1 LPGEN
6 LGRIPIFIAI
16 SAICAILLSSSFGT
30 QINQGAWA
38 GTFPGENGKIAFS
51 SQRDG
56 DYYEIYVMDA
66 DGSNPTRLTNNASLD
81 SYPSWS
87 PDGTKIAFVSGRDT
101 GGAFQIYVMD
111 ADGSGLIRLS
121 NGIGEDAHP
130 SWSPDGTKIA
140 FASTKHGA
148 YEIYVMDADGSNPT
162 RLTNNPGWD
171 DTFPSWSPDGTKIAF
186 GKEGAT
192 LARYAKMEIYV
203 MDADGSN
210 PTKLTNKDAAAQ
222 DASSDTQ
229 PSWSPDGT
237 KIAFASN
244 RDGNFEIYVM
254 NADGSNQTNLSN
266 NNNATDAHPSWSPDG
281 TKIAFFSAR
290 HGGGAFQIYVM
301 DADGSGQK
309 NISNN
314 LANDYFPDWGT
325 ASAAEPPEEDTTPPT
340 LTVPEDIVVEA
351 TGEQGAEVTYTVT
364 AEDNVDGSATLEED
378 GTTVTQDDVGGD
390 VTISCDPPSGS
401 VFPIGDT
408 EVECSATDEAGNT
421 GTASFTVTVNPPSPL
436 TPAQEVIDELIST
449 IQNLDDNVPQDVKTS
464 LIAVLNE
471 VLNILNDN
479 NPNNDESACGT
490 LDAFIN
496 QVNANETSDTLTAD
510 DADELSTQG
519 EDIRNALN
527 C

>member
-56 DYYEIYVMDA
+56 DY
-66 DGSNPTRLTNNASLD
+66 
-81 SYPSWS
+81 
-87 PDGTKIAFVSGRDT
+87 
-101 GGAFQIYVMD
+101 
-111 ADGSGLIRLS
+111 
-121 NGIGEDAHP
+121 
-130 SWSPDGTKIA
+130 
-140 FASTKHGA
+140 

-390 VTISCDPPSGS
+390 VDISCEPASGTT
-401 VFPIGDT
+401 FPIGET
-408 EVECSATDEAGNT
+408 TVECSATDEAGNT
-421 GTASFTVTVNPPSPL
+421 GTASFTVTVNPPPA
-436 TPAQEVIDELIST
+436 TPTPKQVIDELIST
-449 IQNLDDNVPQDVKTS
+449 IQNLDNVPESVKTS
-464 LIAVLNE
+464 LTAVLNE
-471 VLNILNDN
+471 VLNILSDN
-479 NPNNDESACGT
+479 IPNNDESVCRT

-496 QVNANETSDTLTAD
+496 QVNANERSDTTLTPD
-510 DADELSTQG
+510 QADELRTQA
-519 EDIRNALN
+519 EDIRNQLD